1 MKSASATDSR
11 ATRRIAAGA
20 RGLGASRLRGALPGS
35 LLVGALLLGSLALP
49 GCSSN
54 GDEPQGPETTVLST
68 RSGETLIQVT
78 ESDQAGNQVV
88 RVKTV
93 FRGQEANVV
102 LNIDQQNYEVEIPL
116 SVEQVMP
123 RPAGASTATA
133 ENFQDLLIAQHLEK
147 AQEATLNG
155 DYNAALRQL
164 NLVQVIRP
172 DHVKAHEMKGS
183 VYYAM
188 GNYQLANEEW
198 EQVLALDPSNQ
209 EVRDFQEFMKNRSGA
224 QQPPLPGT
232 SGPAPTPREPAA
244 GAVPANNQEAQ

>member
-11 ATRRIAAGA
+11 ATRRIAEGA
-20 RGLGASRLRGALPGS
+20 PWACR
-35 LLVGALLLGSLALP
+35 LLLGGLLLGGLALS

-54 GDEPQGPETTVLST
+54 GDAPQGPETTVLST

-102 LNIDQQNYEVEIPL
+102 INIDQQNYEVEIPL

-123 RPAGASTATA
+123 KPAGATTATA

-164 NLVQVIRP
+164 NLVLVIRP

-188 GNYQLANEEW
+188 GNFQLANEEW

-224 QQPPLPGT
+224 TQPPLPGT
-232 SGPAPTPREPAA
+232 NGPAPTPRQPAA
-244 GAVPANNQEAQ
+244 AAPADNQEAQ